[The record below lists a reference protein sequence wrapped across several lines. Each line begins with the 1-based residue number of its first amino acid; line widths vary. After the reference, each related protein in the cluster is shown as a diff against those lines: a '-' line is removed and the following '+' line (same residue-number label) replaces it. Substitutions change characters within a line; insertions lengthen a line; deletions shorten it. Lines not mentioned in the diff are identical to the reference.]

1 MMPSNMATDVLI
13 VAIITSRYSGGIMAK
28 NGTKYHNFKLRE
40 ARMIKRLDA
49 RRTDGKAFEPK
60 SINLTKDGSRV
71 WSF

>member
-1 MMPSNMATDVLI
+1 
-13 VAIITSRYSGGIMAK
+13 MAK
-28 NGTKYHNFKLRE
+28 NGAKYHNFKLRE

-49 RRTDGKAFEPK
+49 RRTSGKAFEPK